1 MSDYFHESSQVL
13 SIYLLR
19 NRIKSTVWKNVQWNA
34 LKRQELMEYK
44 ELSYVIVD
52 IPA

>member
-1 MSDYFHESSQVL
+1 MSDYFHECSQVL

-19 NRIKSTVWKNVQWNA
+19 NRIKITVQKNVQWNA
-34 LKRQELMEYK
+34 LKRQELMEH

-52 IPA
+52 MPV